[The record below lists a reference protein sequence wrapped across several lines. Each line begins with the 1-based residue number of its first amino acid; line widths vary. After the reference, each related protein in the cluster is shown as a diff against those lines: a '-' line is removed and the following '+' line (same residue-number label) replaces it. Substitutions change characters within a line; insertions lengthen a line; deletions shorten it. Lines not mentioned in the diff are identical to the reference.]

1 MPTSPIW
8 EIEHNDHSRE
18 KEPSWYPDEV
28 VTYECDEWMEGIMDE
43 YIANMFP
50 DETPILEMTEHQL
63 QQNGLSTWTLE

>member
-1 MPTSPIW
+1 
-8 EIEHNDHSRE
+8 
-18 KEPSWYPDEV
+18 
-28 VTYECDEWMEGIMDE
+28 MEGIMDE